1 MAGDTPF
8 WAVAL
13 IDGVDFWRPAIFIGI
28 LSLLL
33 LAQRVIP
40 RRHDRAI
47 AGRRF
52 ANYALG
58 AVNIIVLRVLAPGGL
73 VAIAIFNMDGGL
85 TGWLP
90 FSFLVEALLC
100 LLALDLTLYLQH
112 RAFHKIP
119 LLWRFHAPHHADR
132 VLDVSSGLRFHP
144 GEAIISFAVKAAA
157 IIALGVHPAIVI
169 MFEILLNAA
178 SLFNHADIRLGRADG
193 WLQKLIVTPDMHR
206 LHHSRR
212 TDEALTNFG
221 FFLSVWDRLF
231 ASYARTDNAR
241 QQSMP
246 LGLDEQAES
255 DLLASLK
262 APFRPSQS

>member
-8 WAVAL
+8 WAMSM
-13 IDGVDFWRPAIFIGI
+13 IDGVDFWRPAIFISV
-28 LSLLL
+28 LCLLL
-33 LAQRVIP
+33 LAQRLIP
-40 RRHDRAI
+40 RRNERAI

-52 ANYALG
+52 ANYGLG
-58 AVNIIVLRVLAPGGL
+58 AVNIIVLRVLVPGGL
-73 VAIAIFNMDGGL
+73 VAIAMLNMGGGL

-90 FSFLVEALLC
+90 FGFFTEVLIC

-132 VLDVSSGLRFHP
+132 ELDVSSGLRFHP
-144 GEAIISFAVKAAA
+144 GEAVISFAIKAAA
-157 IIALGVHPAIVI
+157 IVALGVHPAIVI

-212 TDEALTNFG
+212 ADEALSNFG
-221 FFLSVWDRLF
+221 FFLSIWDRLF
-231 ASYARTDNAR
+231 ASYALTDNAR
-241 QQSMP
+241 QQTMP
-246 LGLDEQAES
+246 LGLDEQPDS

-262 APFRPSQS
+262 APFLR